1 MTMKNLCWNRQTT
14 PSRLHGLL
22 EELGKF
28 YPISE
33 AGESNLEFVCQPNPK
48 TVKVEENKGITRIT
62 YSELS
67 HAARGLSMALSGIQ
81 DEEKIPFQN
90 IGLML
95 DCSRNA
101 VFKVDYLKKWLRQ
114 LALLGYNSVM
124 LYLEDVYELPN
135 EEYFGYQRGR
145 YTANEIREIDDYA
158 DKLGI
163 SVIACIQTCGHM
175 GQVLRWSAYER
186 VADTAQ
192 VLLADNEDTYVLIEK
207 MVSFFK
213 NNLRSGIIHIGMDEA
228 HDMGRGKFLDRFGS
242 KDNFDIFEKHLKKVV
257 DICTKYQLTP
267 WIWSDMY
274 FRMGSSK
281 GDYYD
286 LDATLPANLSEQ
298 VPQNV
303 ELVYWDYYHD
313 NEQFYKNWIERHQQI
328 NGRNPVMCSGIWSW
342 ACPWYNR
349 EYTEQNAPP
358 AIDAAL
364 ENGISDMYFTLWND
378 NGAAVDFDSTLA
390 GVAFCSEYIY
400 SAGKIDNK
408 KLRQRFKTVCGSSY
422 EMMEKA
428 AEINS
433 EFTALGLL
441 WDDPLLGIYR
451 HNEELKNPG
460 FWKERRQVYK
470 NICEAIRAY
479 ALQNKDDNSFA
490 HICKLNNFL
499 ALKLEFLDTL
509 EPHGNME
516 IDIQALRAKLPEV
529 LTAIKSLKVSFREL
543 WLKRYKPFGL
553 EVIQIRLAGQEER
566 WREIGRL
573 IEEFQ
578 AGNNEALPV
587 FRNRAKEPLSSLSYR
602 FNKVATASTIL

>member
-1 MTMKNLCWNRQTT
+1 MKNLCWNRQTT
-14 PSRLHGLL
+14 PSKLYGLL
-22 EELGKF
+22 EELGKY

-33 AGESNLEFVCQPNPK
+33 SREANLEFACKPELK
-48 TVKVEENKGITRIT
+48 GLKVENNKGITRIA
-62 YSELS
+62 YSTLS

-81 DEEKIPFQN
+81 GEEKGTFKN

-101 VFKVDYLKKWLRQ
+101 VFKVDYLKKWFRQ

-124 LYLEDVYELPN
+124 LYLEDVYELPD

-145 YTANEIREIDDYA
+145 YTAEEIREIDDYA

-192 VLLADNEDTYVLIEK
+192 VLLADNEDTYALIEK

-213 NNLRSGIIHIGMDEA
+213 KNLRSGIIHIGMDEA
-228 HDMGRGKFLDRFGS
+228 HDMGRGKFLDQFGS
-242 KDNFDIFEKHLKKVV
+242 KDNFDIFEKHLKRVV
-257 DICTKYQLTP
+257 DICGKYELTP

-286 LDATLPANLSEQ
+286 LETRLPADLSEQ
-298 VPQNV
+298 IPENV

-313 NEQFYKNWIERHQQI
+313 SKEFYQDWIERHQQI

-349 EYTEQNAPP
+349 EYTEKNAPP

-364 ENGISDMYFTLWND
+364 EKNIDDMYFTLWND
-378 NGAAVDFDSTLA
+378 NGAAVDFDSNLA
-390 GVAFCSEYIY
+390 GVAFCAEYIY
-400 SAGKIDNK
+400 SAGKIDEV
-408 KLRQRFKTVCGSSY
+408 KLRQRFDAVCGNSY
-422 EMMEKA
+422 AMSVKA
-428 AEINS
+428 SEINS

-460 FWKERRQVYK
+460 FWEERRMVYSK
-470 NICEAIRAY
+470 LCDEIGAY
-479 ALQNKDDNSFA
+479 VLRNNDDAFT
-490 HICKLNNFL
+490 HICNLNKFL
-499 ALKLEFLDTL
+499 ALKLEFLDIL
-509 EPHGNME
+509 EVQGGKEM
-516 IDIQALRAKLPEV
+516 DVQVLSKKLPEV
-529 LTAIKSLKVSFREL
+529 LAALEKLKNSFREL
-543 WLKRYKPFGL
+543 WLSRYKPFGL

-578 AGNNEALPV
+578 TGNDEALSV
-587 FRNRAKEPLSSLSYR
+587 FQSRAKEPLKSLSYR